1 MNKTQEEK
9 DLRELRNIHV
19 PFWIVRVTEY
29 LVLTLALGCASSFIV
44 LFVWVILLNASA
56 VKIKENQD
64 NNRAILENNQKVIL
78 DKIDKNTYR
87 IEQAVKQDTL
97 SKQP

>member
-9 DLRELRNIHV
+9 DSCELRNIHV

-29 LVLTLALGCASSFIV
+29 LVLTLALGCASSFMV
-44 LFVWVILLNASA
+44 LFVWVILLNVSA

-64 NNRAILENNQKVIL
+64 NNRAILENNQKAIIER
-78 DKIDKNTYR
+78 IDKNTHR
-87 IEQAVKQDTL
+87 IEQAVKQDVFP
-97 SKQP
+97 KQP